1 MLQERSKALVY
12 LAKVVNSIAVDM
24 MQQNE
29 LELYVLQKTVTC
41 H

>member
-12 LAKVVNSIAVDM
+12 LAKVVNSSAVDM